1 MRHAQRWQEFMTLI
15 EIEYFGKTTLKDVN
29 FKWTSLSPDIM
40 DNTGKI
46 INHPGNETKVKYK
59 VEVTYKDST
68 KVFEFESILDEL
80 EK

>member
-1 MRHAQRWQEFMTLI
+1 MIFLVKIALKLWDMLKD
-15 EIEYFGKTTLKDVN
+15 GKTTLKDVN